1 MGFVLVLIARFP
13 ARWIGPLLP
22 HGMHCLQL
30 DGSVW
35 SGSCSGLTRGAST
48 MGDLTWDLHALQ
60 LLRAR
65 LELRLDLS
73 NQGSYLRGTVAFGF
87 GGALH
92 GRDVQLD
99 LPLTSALISSLP
111 AGAQARLMGKLSRVE
126 WTGKYLAGLE
136 GQLDIQDLVG
146 AQGQA
151 FGNYQATF
159 GADSQ
164 GADTP
169 SGVVHDTGGPL
180 ALDATLQ
187 LTHDPG
193 YVVQGHVAAR
203 PSASNTLADDLKYL
217 GSPDASGR
225 RTFSLQGTF

>member
-1 MGFVLVLIARFP
+1 MRQSIILAVTGFMLVMLVRFP
-13 ARWIGPLLP
+13 ARWASPLLP
-22 HGMHCLQL
+22 HGVHCQQL
-30 DGSVW
+30 EGSAW

-65 LELRLDLS
+65 LELRLDLT
-73 NQGSYLRGTVAFGF
+73 NQGSYVRGDVAFGF

-92 GRDVQLD
+92 GRDLSVD
-99 LPLTSALISSLP
+99 LPLTSQLVSSLP

-159 GADSQ
+159 GATGSQ
-164 GADTP
+164 AAPTRP
-169 SGVVHDTGGPL
+169 AAWSTI
-180 ALDATLQ
+180 A
-187 LTHDPG
+187 
-193 YVVQGHVAAR
+193 AAR
-203 PSASNTLADDLKYL
+203 WRWMPPCS
-217 GSPDASGR
+217 
-225 RTFSLQGTF
+225 